1 MTSLKNNNLSRIVG
15 PLVLLVLGVVLVGF
29 GWLIPSRFKSIPR
42 AILHEAGVRSASMVD
57 LAEMAVEEEE
67 AGLAR
72 QYLEANQIAGL
83 DGVEAL
89 EDQLTKWED
98 LNPVLSRWG
107 AWDPFLEAALDEVPL
122 ADYSDQPGI
131 LGVALSKP
139 CRDAIRGLLE
149 NSRDPMVRDLMETGR
164 LSTYKR
170 LFPVQSVSGRPL
182 EGTLLTLGLLV
193 QGDRLRPTLKR
204 ELRSRIADAL
214 ASGDVA
220 VLENFYLDA
229 LSLSRSLN
237 WGQLEALFGRIEDLD
252 TVKKLRYAFH
262 RRADVAPLVYASAM
276 VVDDPARVMQFLGL
290 FGDDGID
297 ALRVAA
303 GYGVDAIKMLVR
315 EQLPLEADAGS
326 VEVSSFE
333 AYLVSYSLQNP
344 KSSLAVKYLAYFL
357 GAFLVFWGLG
367 GFNRSYRESNPKL
380 LASAQRLF
388 VSLASVIVL
397 VILSEPHLAGSDE
410 IQGYSFKFVMP
421 VLDQVDG
428 ETVIVE
434 TEPTASM
441 EPATLLSVSFFFT
454 LQILVFMICLL
465 KVRQVDRSDYDNLIK
480 LKLME
485 NEENLF
491 DSGLYVGI
499 AGTCISLV
507 LQVLG
512 LIEANLIAAY
522 SSNLFGILGVAI
534 VKIQLVRPFKNKL
547 ILASQE
553 ELATLSTS
561 TKVKSA

>member
-1 MTSLKNNNLSRIVG
+1 MASLKNNNRSRIVRS
-15 PLVLLVLGVVLVGF
+15 LVLVIFGVVLVGF

-42 AILHEAGVRSASMVD
+42 AILHEAGARSVSIID
-57 LAEMAVEEEE
+57 LAKMAVEEEE

-72 QYLEANQIAGL
+72 MYLEAGRISGL
-83 DGVEAL
+83 DGVEEIETEL
-89 EDQLTKWED
+89 SKWEG
-98 LNPVLSRWG
+98 LNPTLSHWG
-107 AWDPFLEAALDEVPL
+107 AWDPFLEAALDGVAF
-122 ADYSDQPGI
+122 ADYSDQPGV
-131 LGVALSKP
+131 LGIALSKP
-139 CRDAIRGLLE
+139 CRDALRGLLE
-149 NSRDPMVRDLMETGR
+149 NSRDPMVRDLLRTR
-164 LSTYKR
+164 NLTTYKR

-182 EGTLLTLGLLV
+182 EATLLTLGLLV
-193 QGDRLRPTLKR
+193 QGDRLKPSLKR
-204 ELRSRIADAL
+204 ELRNRFENVL

-220 VLENFYLDA
+220 SLEDFYLDA
-229 LSLSRSLN
+229 LSLARSFD
-237 WGQLEALFGRIEDLD
+237 WGQYEALFGRIEGLN
-252 TVKKLRYAFH
+252 TVKELRYSFH
-262 RRADVAPLVYASAM
+262 RRADVAPLIYASAM
-276 VVDDPARVMQFLGL
+276 IVDDPAHVMEFLGL
-290 FGDDGID
+290 FGDDGVE

-303 GYGVDAIKMLVR
+303 GYGVDSVKMLVR
-315 EQLPLEADAGS
+315 EQLPLEPDSGS
-326 VEVSSFE
+326 PEVSSLE
-333 AYLVSYSLQNP
+333 AYLVGYSLQNP
-344 KSSLAVKYLAYFL
+344 KSSLAIKYLAYFV
-357 GAFLVFWGLG
+357 GAFLAFWGMG
-367 GFNRSYRESNPKL
+367 GFNRPYRESNPVL
-380 LASAQRLF
+380 LANVQRLF

-397 VILSEPHLAGSDE
+397 VILSEPYLAGNGE

-421 VLDQVDG
+421 VLAQVDG
-428 ETVIVE
+428 ETVILE

-465 KVRQVDRSDYDNLIK
+465 KVRQIDRGDYENLIK

-547 ILASQE
+547 ILLSQD
-553 ELATLSTS
+553 ELAALSS
-561 TKVKSA
+561 KVKSA

>member
-1 MTSLKNNNLSRIVG
+1 MTSLKNNNRSRIVG
-15 PLVLLVLGVVLVGF
+15 SLALLVLGVVLVGF

-42 AILHEAGVRSASMVD
+42 AILHEAGVRSASIVD

-67 AGLAR
+67 VGLAR

-83 DGVEAL
+83 GGVEAL

-220 VLENFYLDA
+220 VLEDFYLDA

-237 WGQLEALFGRIEDLD
+237 WGQLKALFGRIEDLD

-276 VVDDPARVMQFLGL
+276 VVDDAARVMQFLGL
-290 FGDDGID
+290 FGDDGIE

-315 EQLPLEADAGS
+315 EQLPLEADTGS

-344 KSSLAVKYLAYFL
+344 KASLTVKYLAYFV
-357 GAFLVFWGLG
+357 GAFFVFWGLG
-367 GFNRSYRESNPKL
+367 GFNRPYRESNPKL
-380 LASAQRLF
+380 LASVQRLF

-397 VILSEPHLAGSDE
+397 VILSEPHLAGSGE

-421 VLDQVDG
+421 VLAQVDG

-434 TEPTASM
+434 TEPTTSM
-441 EPATLLSVSFFFT
+441 EPATLLSVSFFFM

-465 KVRQVDRSDYDNLIK
+465 KVRQVDRGDYDNLIK

-534 VKIQLVRPFKNKL
+534 VKIQLVRPFKSKL

-553 ELATLSTS
+553 ELATLST
-561 TKVKSA
+561 KVKSA

>member
-1 MTSLKNNNLSRIVG
+1 MTSLKNSNLSRIVG

-42 AILHEAGVRSASMVD
+42 AILHEAGVRSASIVD

-290 FGDDGID
+290 FGDDGIE

-315 EQLPLEADAGS
+315 EQLP
-326 VEVSSFE
+326 
-333 AYLVSYSLQNP
+333 
-344 KSSLAVKYLAYFL
+344 
-357 GAFLVFWGLG
+357 
-367 GFNRSYRESNPKL
+367 
-380 LASAQRLF
+380 
-388 VSLASVIVL
+388 
-397 VILSEPHLAGSDE
+397 
-410 IQGYSFKFVMP
+410 
-421 VLDQVDG
+421 
-428 ETVIVE
+428 
-434 TEPTASM
+434 
-441 EPATLLSVSFFFT
+441 
-454 LQILVFMICLL
+454 
-465 KVRQVDRSDYDNLIK
+465 
-480 LKLME
+480 
-485 NEENLF
+485 
-491 DSGLYVGI
+491 
-499 AGTCISLV
+499 
-507 LQVLG
+507 
-512 LIEANLIAAY
+512 
-522 SSNLFGILGVAI
+522 
-534 VKIQLVRPFKNKL
+534 
-547 ILASQE
+547 
-553 ELATLSTS
+553 
-561 TKVKSA
+561 